1 MTNEQLFKLIE
12 GRLKKRFKVCD
23 PKVVI
28 DFSFKGKVA
37 RLGVTFKPSIN
48 AHQISTFPLVIATN
62 TIQRQ
67 IQLVCFNYNWHN
79 KIVYT
84 YDLNKSQN
92 AIPIREVKCVPEQF
106 IHTLIYEVI
115 NAMKDPESYLKLG
128 VFDVKPIF
136 DKDESYEALSIEAD
150 LEHCI

>member
-12 GRLKKRFKVCD
+12 GRLKKRFNAYD

-37 RLGVTFKPSIN
+37 RLGVTFKSSMN
-48 AHQISTFPLVIATN
+48 AHNTLTYPLVIATN
-62 TIQRQ
+62 NTQRQ
-67 IQLVCFNYNWHN
+67 IQLMCFNYEWYNRIIN
-79 KIVYT
+79 LYNLT
-84 YDLNKSQN
+84 KSQN

-115 NAMKDPESYLKLG
+115 RAMKEPESYLKMG
-128 VFDVKPIF
+128 IFDIKPIF

-150 LEHCI
+150 LEYCI